1 MLLMMFGARG
11 DWLKEW
17 QHYVKGLVLFVGI
30 LYTSYVLFFAYLRL
44 NSSSWDA
51 RPTPMSE
58 FMWRG
63 DVGLEDVHSHVMKGH
78 LSDDVTIITAYFNL
92 GKFTKGIG
100 YSYTPRLYTQ
110 WMQVFAR
117 LNNPLVVFTDSQ
129 DVYNHFVK
137 LRQNFS
143 SNQSKIILLER
154 RKLWSF
160 SLAGEIRDIYRQQ
173 HYPKYHPN
181 TVNENYSCVMHAK
194 FELVNKVIREQ
205 LYKTKYLSWL
215 DIGLFRDI
223 ADEGTEFHIQT
234 PPFWDENKVAYSE
247 VHDFDATLTP
257 VEVILQNLVWVS
269 GAMFLGRPEVL
280 YMYTK
285 DYMKAVRMLLDRSLM
300 NTDQQVI
307 YSMYLP
313 SFNFKPHVDIQ
324 TYTTHSSGDW
334 FYLGY
339 LIKDRSDIKKREMMP
354 LVRFFLSYL

>member
-1 MLLMMFGARG
+1 MLLTMCGARG
-11 DWLKEW
+11 DWQKEW
-17 QHYVKGLVLFVGI
+17 QHYVKGLVLLVGI
-30 LYTSYVLFFAYLRL
+30 LYTSYAVYYANLRL
-44 NSSSWDA
+44 NSSTWAA
-51 RPTPMSE
+51 RPTQLSE

-63 DVGLEDVHSHVMKGH
+63 DTGLENVHSHVMKEH
-78 LSDDVTIITAYFNL
+78 LSPDVTIITAYFNL
-92 GKFTKGIG
+92 GKFTKGTG
-100 YSYTPRLYTQ
+100 YSYTPHLYTH

-129 DVYNHFVK
+129 DVYDLFVK
-137 LRQNFS
+137 LRQNFA

-154 RKLWSF
+154 SKLWSF
-160 SLAGEIRDIYRQQ
+160 SLAGEIRNVYRQ
-173 HYPKYHPN
+173 HNYPKYHPN

-223 ADEGTEFHIQT
+223 AGEGSVFPIQT
-234 PPFWDENKVAYSE
+234 PPLWDENKVAYSE
-247 VHDFDATLTP
+247 VHDFEASLTP
-257 VEVILQNLVWVS
+257 TEVIFQNRVWVC

-285 DYMKAVRMLLDRSLM
+285 DYMKAVRMLLDQSLM
-300 NTDQQVI
+300 STDQQVI

-339 LIKDRSDIKKREMMP
+339 LIKDLWDKKKREMMP